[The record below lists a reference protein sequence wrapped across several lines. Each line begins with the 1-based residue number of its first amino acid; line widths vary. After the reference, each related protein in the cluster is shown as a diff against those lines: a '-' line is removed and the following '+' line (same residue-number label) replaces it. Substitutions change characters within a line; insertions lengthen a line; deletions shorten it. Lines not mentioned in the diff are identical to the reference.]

1 MYNSIKGLIA
11 ILYTFQSRNKRL
23 STYFFFFLISCFFWF
38 LNMLS
43 SMHEVTLKIPIVYK
57 NPPPNLILSN
67 DVVEEIQVRVKSPGF
82 SIISYNIFNYK
93 KIELDLS
100 YANFQPIDNGQ
111 EIFWLINSKR
121 NSISRILGNSMEIL
135 DVNPKKVNINSKN
148 KSKKKVPILLSSS
161 IELEEGFWIREEI
174 KISPDSILVYG
185 VQEDLNNIKCITT
198 EHLRVDNLKNNLE
211 LSLPLN
217 NLQDIQF
224 KESEVSVSI
233 IVEPFV
239 EKIFNKKVFVRNLK
253 PGYSVRIFPDNIMVA
268 IKLPKEKYSI
278 FNADNFN
285 LEVNGDHMFEDNN
298 TLEVL
303 VSNLPSY
310 VRLER
315 LYTNRVE
322 YLLIKE

>member
-1 MYNSIKGLIA
+1 M
-11 ILYTFQSRNKRL
+11 
-23 STYFFFFLISCFFWF
+23 
-38 LNMLS
+38 
-43 SMHEVTLKIPIVYK
+43 
-57 NPPPNLILSN
+57 
-67 DVVEEIQVRVKSPGF
+67 
-82 SIISYNIFNYK
+82 
-93 KIELDLS
+93 
-100 YANFQPIDNGQ
+100 
-111 EIFWLINSKR
+111 
-121 NSISRILGNSMEIL
+121 
-135 DVNPKKVNINSKN
+135 NPKKVKINSKN

-198 EHLRVDNLKNNLE
+198 EHLRVDNLKKNLE
-211 LSLPLN
+211 LSLLLN

-224 KESEVSVSI
+224 KESEVSISI

-268 IKLPKEKYSI
+268 VKLPKEKYSI